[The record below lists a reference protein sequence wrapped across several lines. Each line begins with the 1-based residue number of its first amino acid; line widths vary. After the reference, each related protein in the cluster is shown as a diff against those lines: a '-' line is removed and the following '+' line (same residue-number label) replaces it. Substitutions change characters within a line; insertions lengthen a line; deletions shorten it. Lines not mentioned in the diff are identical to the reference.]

1 MVRSTGFRL
10 IRINTRY
17 IERTCCFLRS
27 MTERQRK
34 ILKITAFTIGAL
46 PFVCFSLAFLAMSIA
61 ASRKWTEIVS
71 DKSRLPKAMLA
82 LERDFPDLRVE
93 YHRVKSGFDLSMTD
107 RGYLRID
114 GRDCVKKFIDIASL
128 EKTDGKHPRRN
139 EFDASLPL
147 LPPPVVV
154 DGDVWFASPGFG
166 TLHQEIVDLYLLKTT
181 EEFESAT
188 VYHYWTF

>member
-10 IRINTRY
+10 IRVNTRY

-93 YHRVKSGFDLSMTD
+93 YHRVKSGFDLSMTN

-114 GRDCVKKFIDIASL
+114 GRDCVKSSL
-128 EKTDGKHPRRN
+128 TSHRLRKLTGNIPDGTNLMHHYTC
-139 EFDASLPL
+139 SLL
-147 LPPPVVV
+147 
-154 DGDVWFASPGFG
+154 S
-166 TLHQEIVDLYLLKTT
+166 
-181 EEFESAT
+181 
-188 VYHYWTF
+188 